1 MKKESKKKVDE
12 RKDDNKKVNEEKDDN
27 IIVNEEKGN
36 KKKVIKIVVII
47 VIGLIVVIT
56 GYLLTKFQNVTIEL
70 GTKEIPIEKFIKYGM
85 NKGVSVDLSEV
96 NFKEVGEY
104 NVPLKYLFIKYNKNV
119 NIVDTTPPKLETQ
132 NLFESLNYE
141 IDVNDFIVDVS
152 DESEYELSY
161 EGNYDNTNYGEY
173 KIKVIA
179 KDKYNNKTVKENTIF
194 ISWVKKEYSIEMG
207 NTLKRE
213 DLVHDKKDIDTIKQ
227 SDIDNINNSNEGM
240 YSLKSIK
247 NDMEV
252 EAKIEKTKDVT
263 PPELI
268 LKNVSIYK
276 GRKVN
281 GVNDFVSKAKDKV
294 SKVTL
299 KLLTEINYNKL
310 GEQKVSIEASDE
322 NGNKVTKETTLKI
335 VEDKDGPKISGV
347 SKLTV
352 NKNTKID
359 YRKGVSS
366 YDANYGNCDFSVDS
380 SGVDVTKHGTYY
392 AIYTSSDKLGN
403 KTTVKRTISVNHDQ
417 SDTNELVNKTASSLS
432 SNAEAIRD
440 YVRTIKYSTNNGGSD
455 PTWYGLTNR
464 SGNCIVHAYVFNALL
479 KAKGYS
485 SKIIWTT
492 DKTHYW
498 NMVYLNGKWVH
509 MDSTPTSR
517 HNKISIMNDDQR
529 YANLQGRDWDRSAW
543 PQAE

>member
-1 MKKESKKKVDE
+1 MVEVKKESKKKVDE
-12 RKDDNKKVNEEKDDN
+12 RKDDNKKVNEKN
-27 IIVNEEKGN
+27 VNEEKGN
-36 KKKVIKIVVII
+36 KKKVIKIILII
-47 VIGLIVVIT
+47 VIGLIGVIT
-56 GYLLTKFQNVTIEL
+56 GYLLTKFQDITIEL
-70 GTKEIPIEKFIKYGM
+70 GTKEIHVEEFIKYGT
-85 NKGVSVDLSEV
+85 NKGVSVDLSGV
-96 NFKEVGEY
+96 NFKKVGEY
-104 NVPLKYLFIKYNKNV
+104 NVPLKYLFIKYHKKV
-119 NIVDTTPPKLETQ
+119 TIVDTTPPKLETQ
-132 NLFESLNYE
+132 NLFESLNYK
-141 IDVNDFIVDVS
+141 IDVNDFIVDVT

-161 EGNYDNTNYGEY
+161 EGNYDKTNYGEY

-207 NTLKRE
+207 NILKRE

-252 EAKIEKTKDVT
+252 EVKIEKTKDVT

-268 LKNVSIYK
+268 LKNVTIYK

-281 GVNDFVSKAKDKV
+281 GVNDFVSKARDKV

-347 SKLTV
+347 SKLNV

-366 YDANYGNCDFSVDS
+366 YDANYGNCDFSVDTS
-380 SGVDVTKHGTYY
+380 AVDITKQGTYY
-392 AIYTSSDKLGN
+392 AIYTSSDKVGN
-403 KTTVKRTISVNHDQ
+403 KTTTKRVIVVNHDK
-417 SDTNELVNKTASSLS
+417 SDTEALVKKTASSLS
-432 SNAEAIRD
+432 SNAESIRD

-464 SGNCIVHAYVFNALL
+464 SGNCIVHAYVFDALL
-479 KAKGYS
+479 KQKGYTT
-485 SKIIWTT
+485 KIIWTT
-492 DKTHYW
+492 DKSHYW

-517 HNKISIMNDDQR
+517 HNKVSIMNDEER
-529 YANLQGRDWDRSAW
+529 YAHLQGRNWDRNAW
-543 PQAE
+543 PKAE

>member
-1 MKKESKKKVDE
+1 MVEVKNVSKK
-12 RKDDNKKVNEEKDDN
+12 NVNEEKDDN
-27 IIVNEEKGN
+27 KIIDEKNVNDKKGN
-36 KKKVIKIVVII
+36 KKKVIKIILII
-47 VIGLIVVIT
+47 VIGLIGVVT
-56 GYLLTKFQNVTIEL
+56 SYLLTKFQDITIEL
-70 GTKEIPIEKFIKYGM
+70 GAKEIHVEEFIKYGT
-85 NKGVSVDLSEV
+85 NKGVSVDLSGV
-96 NFKEVGEY
+96 NFKKVGEY
-104 NVPLKYLFIKYNKNV
+104 NVPLKYLFIEYHKKV
-119 NIVDTTPPKLETQ
+119 IIVDTTPPKLETQ

-141 IDVNDFIVDVS
+141 IDVNDFIVDVT

-161 EGNYDNTNYGEY
+161 EGNYDKTNYGEY

-179 KDKYNNKTVKENTIF
+179 KDKYNNKTVKDNTIF

-207 NTLKRE
+207 NILKRE

-252 EAKIEKTKDVT
+252 EVKIEKTKDVT

-268 LKNVSIYK
+268 LKNVTIYK

-281 GVNDFVSKAKDKV
+281 SVNDFVSKAKDKV
-294 SKVTL
+294 SKVSL
-299 KLLTEINYNKL
+299 NLLTEINYNKL
-310 GEQKVSIEASDE
+310 GEQKISIEASDE
-322 NGNKVTKETTLKI
+322 NGNKITKEATLKI

-366 YDANYGNCDFSVDS
+366 YDTNYGNCDFSVDS

-403 KTTVKRTISVNHDQ
+403 KTTVKRVISVNHDQ

-509 MDSTPTSR
+509 MDATPTSR
-517 HNKISIMNDDQR
+517 HNKISIMNDEQR